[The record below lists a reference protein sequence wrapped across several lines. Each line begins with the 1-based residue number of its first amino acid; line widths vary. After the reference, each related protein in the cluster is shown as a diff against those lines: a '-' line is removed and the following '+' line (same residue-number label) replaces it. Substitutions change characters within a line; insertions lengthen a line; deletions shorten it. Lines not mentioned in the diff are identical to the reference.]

1 MTRVLH
7 VVPTYWPA
15 VRYGGTIASVH
26 ALARA
31 QVSLGMKVDVLT
43 TSVDGPQ
50 DLDVPLGEAVNRDG
64 VHIRY
69 HRVPWLRRLYRAPT
83 LAESADA
90 MLPGT
95 SVVHL
100 HSVFLWPTYAVARRA
115 VRAGVPHV
123 VSPRGMLVRRL
134 IDARG
139 RLRKRAWIALVER
152 STLRAAS
159 MIHVTS
165 EIERDDLLALDLGR
179 LPPIEVI
186 CNGVDVPED
195 RFAPRCARFVFV
207 GRLSWKKRI
216 DWAIRALCHVPG
228 FSLDVVGPDEDGIV
242 PALVDASRRL
252 GVADR
257 VRFHGLLAPAERD
270 EVLWKASA
278 LVLPSMSENF
288 GNVVAEALA
297 CACPAVV
304 TEGVGAAALVRAS
317 EAGAVVADENG
328 LVDALRSIAGDPGR
342 AARAG
347 VRGRAFVTRE
357 LSWAAVAKRMLDA
370 YARHGMA
377 FLSKASP

>member
-123 VSPRGMLVRRL
+123 VSPRGMATSPPPSKMAPSCTSA
-134 IDARG
+134 IPPMTSASITDYCWKAP
-139 RLRKRAWIALVER
+139 
-152 STLRAAS
+152 TAAS
-159 MIHVTS
+159 SST
-165 EIERDDLLALDLGR
+165 
-179 LPPIEVI
+179 
-186 CNGVDVPED
+186 
-195 RFAPRCARFVFV
+195 
-207 GRLSWKKRI
+207 
-216 DWAIRALCHVPG
+216 
-228 FSLDVVGPDEDGIV
+228 
-242 PALVDASRRL
+242 
-252 GVADR
+252 
-257 VRFHGLLAPAERD
+257 
-270 EVLWKASA
+270 
-278 LVLPSMSENF
+278 
-288 GNVVAEALA
+288 
-297 CACPAVV
+297 
-304 TEGVGAAALVRAS
+304 AA
-317 EAGAVVADENG
+317 N
-328 LVDALRSIAGDPGR
+328 
-342 AARAG
+342 
-347 VRGRAFVTRE
+347 
-357 LSWAAVAKRMLDA
+357 
-370 YARHGMA
+370 
-377 FLSKASP
+377 